1 MYKQDYMATSMMS
14 IGRMLVGKDVKREAF
29 APHGG
34 RRHKQH
40 RQWNASSVVPDSPSR
55 QRRRTRAKRL
65 HCKARARR
73 RRLAA

>member
-1 MYKQDYMATSMMS
+1 MYKQDYMATALMS
-14 IGRMLVGKDVKREAF
+14 VGKMLGVADVKREAF
-29 APHGG
+29 APHVG

-40 RQWNASSVVPDSPSR
+40 RQWTASSVVPDSPSR

-65 HCKARARR
+65 HCKAKARR